1 MHLLFLIVYHYVLLF
16 TTQIFL
22 TAAIMLPTMLIASL
36 FASSL
41 LEYIEFIYSEI
52 HLIR

>member
-1 MHLLFLIVYHYVLLF
+1 MIDIAPLLACI
-16 TTQIFL
+16 
-22 TAAIMLPTMLIASL
+22 AAIMLPTMLITSL